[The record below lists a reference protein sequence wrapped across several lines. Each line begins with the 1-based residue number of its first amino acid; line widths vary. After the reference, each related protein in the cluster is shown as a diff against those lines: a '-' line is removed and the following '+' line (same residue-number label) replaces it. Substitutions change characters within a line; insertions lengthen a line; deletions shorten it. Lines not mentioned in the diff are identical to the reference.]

1 MSDLF
6 NEIDEEVRRDK
17 VLDFWMRHRNAL
29 IALAVLI
36 VLGTAGYNSWQKHV
50 RTKAEAIAAR
60 FEAAIEDSRAGRNAD
75 AEASLRGL
83 VLDAPDGYKVLTRL
97 RLASEE
103 GKQDAA
109 KGIVAF
115 DALANDVSVPEVLRD
130 LARYRAAVL
139 ASDTLDQ
146 AALSKRLEPLTVKIG
161 PWTGLAQELIGL
173 AAFKAGDFDGAGRMF
188 DAIVIDRNAPTSL
201 KQRVEIYLG
210 LIRGGPVKTSP

>member
-36 VLGTAGYNSWQKHV
+36 VLGTAGYTSWQKHV
-50 RTKAEAIAAR
+50 RAKAEATAAR
-60 FEAAIEDSRAGRNAD
+60 FEAAIEDSRAGRNTD
-75 AEASLRGL
+75 AEASLRSL
-83 VLDAPDGYKVLTRL
+83 VADAPDGYKVLTRL

-103 GKQDAA
+103 GKLDTA
-109 KGIVAF
+109 KGIAAF
-115 DALANDVSVPEVLRD
+115 DALALDTSVPDVLRD

-146 AALSKRLEPLTVKIG
+146 AALSKRLEPLTAKIG

-173 AAFKAGDFDGAGRMF
+173 AALKSGDFDGAGRMF
-188 DAIVIDRNAPTSL
+188 DAIAIDRAAPTSL
-201 KQRVEIYLG
+201 KQRVDIYLG

>member
-36 VLGTAGYNSWQKHV
+36 VLGTAGYTSWQKHV

-83 VLDAPDGYKVLTRL
+83 VVDAPDGYKVLTRL

-146 AALSKRLEPLTVKIG
+146 AALSKRLESLTVKIG

-173 AAFKAGDFDGAGRMF
+173 AAFKVGDFDGAGRMF

>member
-36 VLGTAGYNSWQKHV
+36 VLGTAGYTSWQKHV

>member
-36 VLGTAGYNSWQKHV
+36 VLGTAGYTSWQKHV

-83 VLDAPDGYKVLTRL
+83 VVDAPDGYKVLTRL

-146 AALSKRLEPLTVKIG
+146 AALSKRLESLTVKIG

-173 AAFKAGDFDGAGRMF
+173 AAFKAGDFDGAGRMV